1 MTYKAKELGYDSQI
15 ILAGRRINDDMGR
28 YVAENVVKNLIK
40 VVSPEVAEQLAKL
53 GFQYIKEGSVFAFI
67 QTDEL
72 MSVLQQTYSN
82 GAFICENKL
91 RF

>member
-1 MTYKAKELGYDSQI
+1 M
-15 ILAGRRINDDMGR
+15 
-28 YVAENVVKNLIK
+28 KNFIK
-40 VVSPEVAEQLAKL
+40 VVSPELANQLVAL

-72 MSVLQQTYSN
+72 MSVLQQAYSN
-82 GAFICENKL
+82 GSFICENKL

>member
-1 MTYKAKELGYDSQI
+1 M
-15 ILAGRRINDDMGR
+15 
-28 YVAENVVKNLIK
+28 KNLIK
-40 VVSPEVAEQLAKL
+40 VVSPELANQLASL
-53 GFQYIKEGSVFAFI
+53 GFQYIKEGEYFAFI

-82 GAFICENKL
+82 GSFICENKL

>member
-1 MTYKAKELGYDSQI
+1 M
-15 ILAGRRINDDMGR
+15 
-28 YVAENVVKNLIK
+28 KNLIK
-40 VVSPEVAEQLAKL
+40 VVDQGLAKQLVDL
-53 GFQYIKEGSVFAFI
+53 GFQYIKEGFVFAFI

-72 MSVLQQTYSN
+72 MFVLQQTCSN

>member
-1 MTYKAKELGYDSQI
+1 M
-15 ILAGRRINDDMGR
+15 
-28 YVAENVVKNLIK
+28 KNLIK
-40 VVSPEVAEQLAKL
+40 VVDQGLAKQLVDL

-72 MSVLQQTYSN
+72 MSVLQKTYSN
-82 GAFICENKL
+82 GSFICENKL

>member
-1 MTYKAKELGYDSQI
+1 M
-15 ILAGRRINDDMGR
+15 
-28 YVAENVVKNLIK
+28 KNLIK
-40 VVSPEVAEQLAKL
+40 VVDQGLAKQLVDL
-53 GFQYIKEGSVFAFI
+53 GFQYIKEGSVFVFI

-82 GAFICENKL
+82 GSFICENKL

>member
-1 MTYKAKELGYDSQI
+1 M
-15 ILAGRRINDDMGR
+15 
-28 YVAENVVKNLIK
+28 KNLIK
-40 VVSPEVAEQLAKL
+40 VVDQGLAKQLVGL

>member
-1 MTYKAKELGYDSQI
+1 M
-15 ILAGRRINDDMGR
+15 
-28 YVAENVVKNLIK
+28 KNLIK
-40 VVSPEVAEQLAKL
+40 VVSPELANHLVAM

-82 GAFICENKL
+82 GSFICENKL

>member
-1 MTYKAKELGYDSQI
+1 
-15 ILAGRRINDDMGR
+15 
-28 YVAENVVKNLIK
+28 
-40 VVSPEVAEQLAKL
+40 LAKL

>member
-1 MTYKAKELGYDSQI
+1 M
-15 ILAGRRINDDMGR
+15 
-28 YVAENVVKNLIK
+28 KNLIK
-40 VVSPEVAEQLAKL
+40 VVDQGLAKQLVDL
-53 GFQYIKEGSVFAFI
+53 GFQYIREGNVFAFI

>member
-1 MTYKAKELGYDSQI
+1 M
-15 ILAGRRINDDMGR
+15 
-28 YVAENVVKNLIK
+28 KNLIK
-40 VVSPEVAEQLAKL
+40 VVSPELANKLVSL
-53 GFQYIKEGSVFAFI
+53 GFQYIKEAEYFAFI

-82 GAFICENKL
+82 GSFICENKL

>member
-1 MTYKAKELGYDSQI
+1 M
-15 ILAGRRINDDMGR
+15 
-28 YVAENVVKNLIK
+28 KNLIK
-40 VVSPEVAEQLAKL
+40 VVDQGLAEQLANL
-53 GFQYIKEGSVFAFI
+53 GFQYIKEGKIFAFI

-82 GAFICENKL
+82 GSFICENKL

>member
-1 MTYKAKELGYDSQI
+1 M
-15 ILAGRRINDDMGR
+15 
-28 YVAENVVKNLIK
+28 KNLIK
-40 VVSPEVAEQLAKL
+40 IVSPELANQLVSL